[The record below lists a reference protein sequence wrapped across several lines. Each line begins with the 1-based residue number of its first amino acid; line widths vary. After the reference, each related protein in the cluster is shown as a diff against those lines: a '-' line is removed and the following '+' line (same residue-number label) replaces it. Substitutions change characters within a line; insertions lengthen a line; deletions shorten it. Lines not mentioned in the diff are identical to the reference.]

1 MAEWFLIWILTV
13 ETYSGEVKD
22 RYPMSVTMN
31 SLEECEVEAK
41 EKLLEL
47 ERQLGQYTYTT
58 MTFGGQVSLGGK
70 LVGVKVGCQ
79 QREKAPSYQAP
90 IK

>member
-31 SLEECEVEAK
+31 SLEE
-41 EKLLEL
+41 
-47 ERQLGQYTYTT
+47 
-58 MTFGGQVSLGGK
+58 SLGGK